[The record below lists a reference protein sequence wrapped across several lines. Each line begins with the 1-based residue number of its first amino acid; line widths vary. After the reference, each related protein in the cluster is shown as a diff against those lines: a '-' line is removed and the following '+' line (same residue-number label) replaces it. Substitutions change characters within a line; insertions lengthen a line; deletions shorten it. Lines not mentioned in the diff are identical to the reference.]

1 MRNSKV
7 KKLSRKNNFMN
18 VNFHRSNNRVFQFG
32 CKSRKLKYRYHY
44 NTKVLGMEIAGK
56 NFFYPTHQNE
66 VGIN

>member
-1 MRNSKV
+1 
-7 KKLSRKNNFMN
+7 MN